1 MGPGL
6 CRCLD
11 SSQEM
16 VLIFLKRILI
26 FSKKRRK
33 RNSKRIMRNGF
44 STINQRNKVKLN
56 LKNTRLKL
64 TTNKLPKIQ

>member
-1 MGPGL
+1 MRKEMGPGL

-11 SSQEM
+11 SFQGM

-26 FSKKRRK
+26 FSKKRMK

-44 STINQRNKVKLN
+44 STINQ
-56 LKNTRLKL
+56 
-64 TTNKLPKIQ
+64 